1 MLLFILSLS
10 ATLPASTLMCTNHP
24 QRSRGPW
31 SEQGRKESVPWDGRR
46 GREDDTRSATHSH
59 FLVLLQQQSRKVAQ
73 LDDEYC
79 KLLILLIIPEMKRGH
94 TEHLL
99 VTHLSLSPLI
109 IMDGAATALGP
120 W

>member
-1 MLLFILSLS
+1 MG
-10 ATLPASTLMCTNHP
+10 A
-24 QRSRGPW
+24 
-31 SEQGRKESVPWDGRR
+31 
-46 GREDDTRSATHSH
+46 EDERMIHSPSATHSH

-99 VTHLSLSPLI
+99 VTHLFLSPLI
-109 IMDGAATALGP
+109 ITDGAADGSGTMVSWRSLTQCLPPCRDTGP
-120 W
+120 ELSV

>member
-1 MLLFILSLS
+1 MSFVYFFQ
-10 ATLPASTLMCTNHP
+10 ATLHGQEVRLGEKQVFMLE
-24 QRSRGPW
+24 GV
-31 SEQGRKESVPWDGRR
+31 EEG
-46 GREDDTRSATHSH
+46 
-59 FLVLLQQQSRKVAQ
+59 QQSRKVAQ

-109 IMDGAATALGP
+109 ITDGAADCSGTVGSWRSQTQCLQP
-120 W
+120 

>member
-1 MLLFILSLS
+1 MGIEGERMIHS
-10 ATLPASTLMCTNHP
+10 P
-24 QRSRGPW
+24 
-31 SEQGRKESVPWDGRR
+31 
-46 GREDDTRSATHSH
+46 SATHSH

-109 IMDGAATALGP
+109 ITDGAADCSGTVGSWRSQTQCLQPCRDTGP
-120 W
+120 DLSV